1 MNVYIV
7 EFPAGERD
15 REDGVQV
22 FLHSD
27 DKDICSVLSA
37 SNPTERGM
45 ALNHIPEPKQQE
57 IERWSNY
64 MRQQHSRYGYEYMIC
79 LSDKQAPYGI
89 IIRQAMKRTGDRDA
103 FVTF

>member
-45 ALNHIPEPKQQE
+45 ALNHIPEPKQ
-57 IERWSNY
+57 
-64 MRQQHSRYGYEYMIC
+64 H
-79 LSDKQAPYGI
+79 GI

>member
-7 EFPAGERD
+7 EFPAEGRN
-15 REDGVQV
+15 REDSVQV

-37 SNPTERGM
+37 HTPSERTIAM
-45 ALNHIPEPKQQE
+45 EHIPEPKQRE

-79 LSDKQAPYGI
+79 RTDKQAPYGI
-89 IIRQAMKRTGDRDA
+89 IIRQALKRADERDA
-103 FVTF
+103 FVVF